1 MALVIVHNETGLFA
15 ARKNFGGD
23 SWGLTAEIG
32 EVQIYSKKGT
42 ATAKINGLQKD
53 WQNFREFW
61 ADDDEPVVDAFG
73 RGIPSDGLTI
83 YNVDLVLGEPIG

>member
-32 EVQIYSKKGT
+32 EVQLYSKKGT

-61 ADDDEPVVDAFG
+61 EGDEDVTDAFG
-73 RGIPSDGLTI
+73 RGIPADGLTI
-83 YNVDLVLGEPIG
+83 YNVELVLGDPVG